1 MAKKICDRRRRITKA
16 NHGARP
22 CTGSKEKKIRG
33 TGKK

>member
-1 MAKKICDRRRRITKA
+1 MAKKVNKRRRRIKKA

-22 CTGSKEKKIRG
+22 CTGCRKINMRG